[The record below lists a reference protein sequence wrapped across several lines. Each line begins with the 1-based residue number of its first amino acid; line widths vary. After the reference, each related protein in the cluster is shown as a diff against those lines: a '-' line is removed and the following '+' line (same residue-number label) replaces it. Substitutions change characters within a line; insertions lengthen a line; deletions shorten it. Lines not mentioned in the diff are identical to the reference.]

1 MVTNTA
7 GSQHRDVMLVVQGES
22 LGPEVVGSG
31 WGPGQDGGTDLEH
44 LCLKKLHKLHI
55 HCRKIRDWTSEK
67 TNTPVIPVAEK
78 NQNNF
83 AFWFVS
89 FMHYTRELAHT
100 HMHTP

>member
-44 LCLKKLHKLHI
+44 LCLKKLHKQYIFTVGKLEI
-55 HCRKIRDWTSEK
+55 GQVKKQTL
-67 TNTPVIPVAEK
+67 P
-78 NQNNF
+78 
-83 AFWFVS
+83 
-89 FMHYTRELAHT
+89 
-100 HMHTP
+100 